1 MAIEEAFEMATLFK
15 DVLMLDGGG
24 ERAKRG
30 HLLVSKGRITQ
41 VLGILLL
48 KYLSLYLILCR

>member
-1 MAIEEAFEMATLFK
+1 MATLFK

-30 HLLVSKGRITQ
+30 HLLVSKKKIT
-41 VLGILLL
+41 
-48 KYLSLYLILCR
+48 

>member
-30 HLLVSKGRITQ
+30 HLLVSKGRIAQ
-41 VLGILLL
+41 VLDAGETPLP
-48 KYLSLYLILCR
+48 SGRMTRV